1 MIFPDPDSQII
12 GATVAEDVAFGPE
25 NLGLPPQAIRD
36 RVRDALRA
44 VSLEKSHDSAT
55 HLLSDTE
62 KFRLA
67 LAGALALEPE
77 CLLVDRATAQL
88 DPAGR
93 KEAGELLHSLNRD
106 RGLTVIQLT
115 DDPEEAASADR
126 IVVCAGG
133 KIVLDGTSAQVLP
146 ALQQRAE
153 GEDSLPPDE
162 IVGAAGAE
170 PEISAGAS
178 PVSALQSLKCSAP
191 EAARGRATLLKEMTA
206 LNYLPG
212 DSILHRSDP
221 RTKIVL
227 TLCFMGA
234 VFLFKSFP
242 ALLLLLAIML
252 ALASSAGKSLKRS
265 LRGLKLVL
273 YLTGVAVAVNLVTI
287 KGTPL
292 LDHGLLRH
300 VSLEAV
306 ATSAAMLLRVVL
318 LASAASLLT
327 LSTTPFALAEGVER
341 LLKPLKRIGV
351 PVSEI
356 AMMLL
361 IALRFLPLIVE
372 EAQRLILA
380 QPAGSGEAGRVNLV
394 QRARSYLPLFLPL
407 FAGVAR
413 RGDALAVA
421 MEARCYRGGTGRTRM
436 NPLQF
441 CRADLACSAATVLIL
456 TLVVLLEKL

>member
-55 HLLSDTE
+55 HLLSDTQ

-88 DPAGR
+88 GPAGR
-93 KEAGELLHSLNRD
+93 KEAEELLHSLNRN
-106 RGLTVIQLT
+106 RGLTVLQFT
-115 DDPEEAASADR
+115 GDPEEAASADR
-126 IVVCAGG
+126 IIVCAGG
-133 KIVLDGTSAQVLP
+133 KIVLDGTPAQVLP
-146 ALQQRAE
+146 ALHQKAE
-153 GEDSLPPDE
+153 L
-162 IVGAAGAE
+162 GAE
-170 PEISAGAS
+170 PEDIAGAPPLS
-178 PVSALQSLKCSAP
+178 GRLSLKGPDP
-191 EAARGRATLLKEMTA
+191 EPPKGRATLLKEMTA

-292 LDHGLLRH
+292 VDHGLLRH

-341 LLKPLKRIGV
+341 LLKPLNRIGI

-380 QPAGSGEAGRVNLV
+380 QPAGSGEAGRANLV

-413 RGDALAVA
+413 RGDALAAA

-456 TLVVLLEKL
+456 TLVILLEKL